1 MCSKFI
7 LNHVLEK
14 AQTSFSLTKLNM
26 LDRNIE
32 KVTTEVSFRL
42 KSHLKNLK
50 KEKQVKESE
59 LHLFLQEVK
68 QFLAA
73 LCIHLLIKYPT
84 NSNLARCCRSL
95 NPVYVAEYPETC
107 KKLFDKILEKLVIC
121 KHVTST
127 QVDAAKN

>member
-59 LHLFLQEVK
+59 LHLLLQEVK

-73 LCIHLLIKYPT
+73 LCNHLLT
-84 NSNLARCCRSL
+84 NIQL
-95 NPVYVAEYPETC
+95 
-107 KKLFDKILEKLVIC
+107 IL
-121 KHVTST
+121 TWP
-127 QVDAAKN
+127 DAAEV

>member
-1 MCSKFI
+1 
-7 LNHVLEK
+7 
-14 AQTSFSLTKLNM
+14 M
-26 LDRNIE
+26 LDRNVE

-50 KEKQVKESE
+50 KEKQVKEPE

-73 LCIHLLIKYPT
+73 LCNHLLTKYPT
-84 NSNLARCCRSL
+84 NFHLARCCRSL

>member
-7 LNHVLEK
+7 LNHVLGK
-14 AQTSFSLTKLNM
+14 AQTSTSLTKLNM

-73 LCIHLLIKYPT
+73 LCIHLLTKNPT
-84 NSNLARCCRSL
+84 NSYLARCCRSL

>member
-84 NSNLARCCRSL
+84 NSYLARCCRSL